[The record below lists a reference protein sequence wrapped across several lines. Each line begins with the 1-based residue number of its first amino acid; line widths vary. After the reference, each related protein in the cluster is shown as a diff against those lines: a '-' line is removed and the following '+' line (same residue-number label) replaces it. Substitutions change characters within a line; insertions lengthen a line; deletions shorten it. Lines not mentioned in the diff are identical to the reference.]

1 MAVIRN
7 HFIARKPG
15 TDIAERVDVVLRKL
29 GNPEPPLNLA
39 AVRQL
44 LRLDLRFYPTD
55 DKEFSLEAVSQLM
68 VSKMHVYRRQ
78 LLLIEAIR
86 RFDLSALYLS
96 KWRSIFLDPKLPD
109 QKHRWS
115 EAHEI
120 GHTLIPWHG
129 NLTFGDNRNTL
140 SPECRRRIESEANFA
155 AARLLFLGDRFG
167 DEARSRE
174 PSIGT
179 VLALQRLFGN
189 SITTT
194 LYRLVESAARGRPI
208 VGLITRYPSAE
219 PTDDNPKLATRRE
232 HFIRSPAFARHF
244 KGVREDELFKH
255 IQAYCKQDHWGG
267 PLGESELVLADDNG
281 VRQRFHFETF
291 FNHYDALTLG
301 VHVGF
306 ARFKVGG
313 QP

>member
-1 MAVIRN
+1 MIRN

-15 TDIAERVDVVLRKL
+15 TDIAERVDLVLRKL

-44 LRLDLRFYPTD
+44 LGLDLRFYPTD
-55 DKEFSLEAVSQLM
+55 DNEFSMEAVSKIM
-68 VSKMHVYRRQ
+68 VSRMHVYRRQ

-96 KWRSIFLDPKLPD
+96 KWRSIFLDPRLPD
-109 QKHRWS
+109 KKHRWS

-129 NLTFGDNRNTL
+129 NAAFGDNRHTL

-167 DEARSRE
+167 EEARSRE
-174 PSIGT
+174 PSIDT
-179 VLALQRLFGN
+179 VLELQRLFGN

-194 LYRLVESAARGRPI
+194 LYRLVGRFQNNI
-208 VGLITRYPSAE
+208 AI
-219 PTDDNPKLATRRE
+219 RR
-232 HFIRSPAFARHF
+232 
-244 KGVREDELFKH
+244 
-255 IQAYCKQDHWGG
+255 
-267 PLGESELVLADDNG
+267 
-281 VRQRFHFETF
+281 
-291 FNHYDALTLG
+291 
-301 VHVGF
+301 
-306 ARFKVGG
+306 
-313 QP
+313 

>member
-1 MAVIRN
+1 MIRN

-15 TDIAERVDVVLRKL
+15 TDIAERVDLVLRKL

-39 AVRQL
+39 AVRRL
-44 LRLDLRFYPTD
+44 LGLELRFYPTD
-55 DKEFSLEAVSQLM
+55 DKEFSLEAVSKIM
-68 VSKMHVYRRQ
+68 VSTMHVYRRQ

-96 KWRSIFLDPKLPD
+96 KWRSIFLDPRLPD
-109 QKHRWS
+109 KKHRWS

-129 NLTFGDNRNTL
+129 NAAFGDNRHTL

-167 DEARSRE
+167 EEARSRE
-174 PSIGT
+174 PSIDT
-179 VLALQRLFGN
+179 VLELQRLFGN

-219 PTDDNPKLATRRE
+219 PADDSPELATRRE
-232 HFIRSPAFARHF
+232 HFVRSPAFARHF
-244 KGVREDELFKH
+244 KGVQEDELFKH
-255 IQAYCKQDHWGG
+255 IAAYCKQDYWGG

-301 VHVGF
+301 AHVGP
-306 ARFKVGG
+306 ARFDVAASL
-313 QP
+313 

>member
-1 MAVIRN
+1 MIRN

-15 TDIAERVDVVLRKL
+15 TDIAERVDLVLRKL

-44 LRLDLRFYPTD
+44 LGLDLRFYPTD
-55 DKEFSLEAVSQLM
+55 DNEFSMEAVSKIM
-68 VSKMHVYRRQ
+68 VSRMHVYRRQ

-96 KWRSIFLDPKLPD
+96 KWRSIFLDPRLPD
-109 QKHRWS
+109 KKHRWS

-129 NLTFGDNRNTL
+129 NAAFGDNRHTL
-140 SPECRRRIESEANFA
+140 SPECRRWIESEANFA

-167 DEARSRE
+167 EEARSRE
-174 PSIGT
+174 PSIDT
-179 VLALQRLFGN
+179 VLELQRLFGN

-208 VGLITRYPSAE
+208 VGLITRYPSTESA
-219 PTDDNPKLATRRE
+219 DDNHELATRRE
-232 HFIRSPAFARHF
+232 HFVRSPAFARHF

-255 IQAYCKQDHWGG
+255 IATYCKQDYWGG
-267 PLGESELVLADDNG
+267 PVGESELVLADDNG
-281 VRQRFHFETF
+281 VRHRFRFETF

-306 ARFKVGG
+306 ARFKVAASR
-313 QP
+313 

>member
-1 MAVIRN
+1 MIRN
-7 HFIARKPG
+7 QFIARKPG
-15 TDIAERVDVVLRKL
+15 TDIAERVDRVLRKL

-39 AVRQL
+39 DVRQL
-44 LRLDLRFYPTD
+44 LGLELRFYPTD
-55 DKEFSLEAVSQLM
+55 DKEFSIEAVSKIM
-68 VSKMHVYRRQ
+68 VSTMRVYRRQ

-96 KWRSIFLDPKLPD
+96 KWRSIFLDPKLPGK
-109 QKHRWS
+109 KHRWS

-129 NLTFGDNRNTL
+129 NAAFGDNRHTL

-167 DEARSRE
+167 EEARSRE
-174 PSIGT
+174 PSIDT
-179 VLALQRLFGN
+179 VLELQRLFGN

-208 VGLITRYPSAE
+208 VGLITRYPSTE
-219 PTDDNPKLATRRE
+219 PADDNHELATRRE
-232 HFIRSPAFARHF
+232 HFVRSPAFARHF

-255 IQAYCKQDHWGG
+255 IAAYCKQDYWGG

-281 VRQRFHFETF
+281 VRHRFRFETF

-306 ARFKVGG
+306 ARFKVASRR
-313 QP
+313 

>member
-1 MAVIRN
+1 MIRN

-15 TDIAERVDVVLRKL
+15 TDIAERVDLVLRKL
-29 GNPEPPLNLA
+29 GNPEPPLSLA

-44 LRLDLRFYPTD
+44 LGLERRFYPTD
-55 DKEFSLEAVSQLM
+55 DQEFSLETVSKIM
-68 VSKMHVYRRQ
+68 VSTMHVYRRQ

-96 KWRSIFLDPKLPD
+96 KWRSIFLDPRLPG

-129 NLTFGDNRNTL
+129 NAAFGDNRHTL
-140 SPECRRRIESEANFA
+140 SPECRRRVESEANFA

-167 DEARSRE
+167 EEARSRE
-174 PSIGT
+174 PSINT
-179 VLALQRLFGN
+179 VLELHELFGN

-194 LYRLVESAARGRPI
+194 FYRLVESASRGRPI

-219 PTDDNPKLATRRE
+219 PADDNPELATRRE
-232 HFIRSPAFARHF
+232 HFVRSPAFARHF
-244 KGVREDELFKH
+244 KGIREDELFKH
-255 IQAYCKQDHWGG
+255 VAAYCKQDYWGG
-267 PLGESELVLADDNG
+267 PLVEAELVLADDNG
-281 VRQRFHFETF
+281 VRQRFRFETF

-301 VHVGF
+301 VHVGA
-306 ARFKVGG
+306 ARSKLAARR
-313 QP
+313 

>member
-1 MAVIRN
+1 MIRN

-15 TDIAERVDVVLRKL
+15 TDIAERVDLVLRKL

-39 AVRQL
+39 AVRRL
-44 LRLDLRFYPTD
+44 LELDLRFYPTD
-55 DKEFSLEAVSQLM
+55 DNEFSMEAVSKIM
-68 VSKMHVYRRQ
+68 VSRMHVYRRQ

-96 KWRSIFLDPKLPD
+96 KWRSIFLDPRLPD
-109 QKHRWS
+109 KKHRWS

-129 NLTFGDNRNTL
+129 NATFGDNRHTL

-167 DEARSRE
+167 EEARSRE
-174 PSIGT
+174 PSIDT
-179 VLALQRLFGN
+179 VLELQGLFGN

-208 VGLITRYPSAE
+208 VGLITRYPSTE
-219 PTDDNPKLATRRE
+219 PADDSHELATRRE
-232 HFIRSPAFARHF
+232 HFVRSPAFARHF

-255 IQAYCKQDHWGG
+255 IAAYCKQDYWGG

-281 VRQRFHFETF
+281 VRHRFRFETF

-306 ARFKVGG
+306 ARFKVGASR
-313 QP
+313 

>member
-1 MAVIRN
+1 MIRN

-15 TDIAERVDVVLRKL
+15 TDIAERVDLVLRKL

-39 AVRQL
+39 DVRQL
-44 LRLDLRFYPTD
+44 LGLELRFYPTD
-55 DKEFSLEAVSQLM
+55 DKEFSMEAVSKIM
-68 VSKMHVYRRQ
+68 VSTMRVYRRQ

-96 KWRSIFLDPKLPD
+96 KWRSIFLDPRLPGK
-109 QKHRWS
+109 KHRWS

-129 NLTFGDNRNTL
+129 NAAFGDNRHTL

-167 DEARSRE
+167 EEARSRE
-174 PSIGT
+174 PSIDT
-179 VLALQRLFGN
+179 VLELQRLFGN

-208 VGLITRYPSAE
+208 VGLITRYPSTESA
-219 PTDDNPKLATRRE
+219 DDNHELATRRE
-232 HFIRSPAFARHF
+232 HFVRSPAFARHF

-255 IQAYCKQDHWGG
+255 IATYCEQDYWGG
-267 PLGESELVLADDNG
+267 PVGESELVLADDNG
-281 VRQRFHFETF
+281 VRHRFRFETF

-306 ARFKVGG
+306 ARFKVAASR
-313 QP
+313 

>member
-1 MAVIRN
+1 MIRN

-15 TDIAERVDVVLRKL
+15 TDIAERVDLVLRKL

-39 AVRQL
+39 AVRRL
-44 LRLDLRFYPTD
+44 LGLELRFYPTD
-55 DKEFSLEAVSQLM
+55 DKEFSLEAVSKIM
-68 VSKMHVYRRQ
+68 VSTMHVYRRQ

-96 KWRSIFLDPKLPD
+96 KWRSIFLDPRLPD
-109 QKHRWS
+109 KKHRWS

-129 NLTFGDNRNTL
+129 NAAFGDNRHTL

-167 DEARSRE
+167 EEARSRE
-174 PSIGT
+174 PSIDT
-179 VLALQRLFGN
+179 VLELQGLFGN

-219 PTDDNPKLATRRE
+219 PADDSPEIATRRE
-232 HFIRSPAFARHF
+232 HFVRSPAFARHF
-244 KGVREDELFKH
+244 KGVQEDELFKQ
-255 IQAYCKQDHWGG
+255 IAAYCKQDYWGG

-301 VHVGF
+301 AHVGP
-306 ARFKVGG
+306 ARFDAAASR
-313 QP
+313 

>member
-1 MAVIRN
+1 MIRN
-7 HFIARKPG
+7 RFIARKPG
-15 TDIAERVDVVLRKL
+15 TDIAERVDLVLRKL

-39 AVRQL
+39 AVRRL
-44 LRLDLRFYPTD
+44 LGLELRFYPTD
-55 DKEFSLEAVSQLM
+55 DKEFSAEAVSKIM
-68 VSKMHVYRRQ
+68 VSTMRVYRRQ

-96 KWRSIFLDPKLPD
+96 KWRSIFLDPRLPD
-109 QKHRWS
+109 KKHRWS

-129 NLTFGDNRNTL
+129 NAAFGDNRHTL

-167 DEARSRE
+167 EEARWRE
-174 PSIGT
+174 PSIDT
-179 VLALQRLFGN
+179 VLELQRLFGN

-208 VGLITRYPSAE
+208 VGLITRYPSTESA
-219 PTDDNPKLATRRE
+219 DDNHEPAARRE
-232 HFIRSPAFARHF
+232 HFVRSPAFARHF
-244 KGVREDELFKH
+244 KGVKEDELFKH
-255 IQAYCKQDHWGG
+255 IATYCKQDYWGG

-281 VRQRFHFETF
+281 VRHRFHFETF

-306 ARFKVGG
+306 ARFKVAASR
-313 QP
+313 

>member
-1 MAVIRN
+1 MIRN
-7 HFIARKPG
+7 HFIARKLG
-15 TDIAERVDVVLRKL
+15 TDIAERVDLVLRKL

-39 AVRQL
+39 AVRRL
-44 LRLDLRFYPTD
+44 LGLELRFYPTD
-55 DKEFSLEAVSQLM
+55 DKEFSLEAVSKIM
-68 VSKMHVYRRQ
+68 VSTMHVYRRQ

-96 KWRSIFLDPKLPD
+96 KWRSIFLDPRLPD
-109 QKHRWS
+109 KKHRWS

-129 NLTFGDNRNTL
+129 NAAFGDNRHTL

-167 DEARSRE
+167 EEARSRE
-174 PSIGT
+174 PSIDT
-179 VLALQRLFGN
+179 VLELQGLFGN

-219 PTDDNPKLATRRE
+219 PADDSPELVTRRE
-232 HFIRSPAFARHF
+232 HFVRSPAFARHF
-244 KGVREDELFKH
+244 KGVQEDELFKH
-255 IQAYCKQDHWGG
+255 IAAYCKQDYWGG

-301 VHVGF
+301 AHVGP
-306 ARFKVGG
+306 ARFDVAASL
-313 QP
+313 

>member
-1 MAVIRN
+1 MIRN

-15 TDIAERVDVVLRKL
+15 TDIAERVDLVLRKL
-29 GNPEPPLNLA
+29 GDPEPPLNLA
-39 AVRQL
+39 DVRQL
-44 LRLDLRFYPTD
+44 LGLELRFYPTD
-55 DKEFSLEAVSQLM
+55 DKEFSMEAVSKIM
-68 VSKMHVYRRQ
+68 VSTMRVYRRQ

-96 KWRSIFLDPKLPD
+96 KWRSIFLDPKLPGK
-109 QKHRWS
+109 KHRWS

-129 NLTFGDNRNTL
+129 NAAFGDNRHTL

-167 DEARSRE
+167 EEARSRE
-174 PSIGT
+174 PSIDT
-179 VLALQRLFGN
+179 VLVLQRLFGN

-208 VGLITRYPSAE
+208 VGLITRYPSTESA
-219 PTDDNPKLATRRE
+219 DDNHELATRRE
-232 HFIRSPAFARHF
+232 HFVRSPAFARHF

-255 IQAYCKQDHWGG
+255 IATYCKQDYWGG

-281 VRQRFHFETF
+281 VRHRFRFETF

-306 ARFKVGG
+306 ARFKVAASR
-313 QP
+313 

>member
-1 MAVIRN
+1 MIRN

-15 TDIAERVDVVLRKL
+15 TDIAERVDLVLRRL

-39 AVRQL
+39 AVRRL
-44 LRLDLRFYPTD
+44 LGLERRFYPTD
-55 DKEFSLEAVSQLM
+55 DQEFSLEAVSKIM
-68 VSKMHVYRRQ
+68 VSTMRVYRRK

-96 KWRSIFLDPKLPD
+96 KWRSIFLDPRLPD
-109 QKHRWS
+109 GKHRWS

-129 NLTFGDNRNTL
+129 NAAFGDNHQTL
-140 SPECRRRIESEANFA
+140 SPECRRRTESEANFA

-167 DEARSRE
+167 EEARSRE
-174 PSIGT
+174 PSIDT
-179 VLALQRLFGN
+179 VLELHRLFGN

-194 LYRLVESAARGRPI
+194 LYRLVESASRGRPI
-208 VGLITRYPSAE
+208 VGLITRYPSTE
-219 PTDDNPKLATRRE
+219 PTGNNPEPATRRE

-244 KGVREDELFKH
+244 GSIQEDELFEH
-255 IQAYCKQDHWGG
+255 IAAYCKQDYWGG

-301 VHVGF
+301 VHVGL
-306 ARFKVGG
+306 ARS
-313 QP
+313 QSAASR

>member
-1 MAVIRN
+1 MIRN

-15 TDIAERVDVVLRKL
+15 TDIAERVDLVLRKL
-29 GNPEPPLNLA
+29 GNPEPPLSLA
-39 AVRQL
+39 EVRQL
-44 LRLDLRFYPTD
+44 LGLERRYYPTD
-55 DKEFSLEAVSQLM
+55 DKEFSLEAVSKIM
-68 VSKMHVYRRQ
+68 VSTMHVYRRQ

-96 KWRSIFLDPKLPD
+96 KWRSIFLDPRLPG

-129 NLTFGDNRNTL
+129 DATFGDNRHTL
-140 SPECRRRIESEANFA
+140 SPECRRRVESEANFA

-174 PSIGT
+174 PSVDT
-179 VLALQRLFGN
+179 VLELHELFGN

-194 LYRLVESAARGRPI
+194 FYRLVESASRGRPI

-219 PTDDNPKLATRRE
+219 PADDNPKLGARRE
-232 HFIRSPAFARHF
+232 HFVRSPAFARHF
-244 KGVREDELFKH
+244 KGVKEDELFKH
-255 IQAYCKQDHWGG
+255 IAAYCKQDYWGG

-301 VHVGF
+301 VHIGS
-306 ARFKVGG
+306 ARSKLSASR
-313 QP
+313 

>member
-1 MAVIRN
+1 MIRN

-15 TDIAERVDVVLRKL
+15 TDIAERVDLVLRKL
-29 GNPEPPLNLA
+29 GNPEPPLSLA

-44 LRLDLRFYPTD
+44 LGLERRFYPTD
-55 DKEFSLEAVSQLM
+55 DQEFSLETVSKIM
-68 VSKMHVYRRQ
+68 VSTMHVYRRQ

-96 KWRSIFLDPKLPD
+96 KWRSIFLDPRLPG

-129 NLTFGDNRNTL
+129 NAAFGDNRHTL
-140 SPECRRRIESEANFA
+140 SPECRRRVESEANFA

-167 DEARSRE
+167 EEARSRE
-174 PSIGT
+174 PSLDT
-179 VLALQRLFGN
+179 VLELHRLFGN

-194 LYRLVESAARGRPI
+194 FYRLVESASRGRPI

-219 PTDDNPKLATRRE
+219 PADDNPELATRRE
-232 HFIRSPAFARHF
+232 HFVRSPAFARHF
-244 KGVREDELFKH
+244 KGIREDELFKH
-255 IQAYCKQDHWGG
+255 VAAYCKQDYWGG
-267 PLGESELVLADDNG
+267 PLGEAELVLADDNG

-301 VHVGF
+301 VHIGA
-306 ARFKVGG
+306 ARSKLAARR
-313 QP
+313 

>member
-1 MAVIRN
+1 MIRN

-15 TDIAERVDVVLRKL
+15 TDIAERVDLVLRKL

-44 LRLDLRFYPTD
+44 FGLERRFYPTD
-55 DKEFSLEAVSQLM
+55 DKEFSLEAVSKIM
-68 VSKMHVYRRQ
+68 VSTMHVYRRQ
-78 LLLIEAIR
+78 LLLIEAVR
-86 RFDLSALYLS
+86 RFDLSAVYLS
-96 KWRSIFLDPKLPD
+96 KWRSIFLDPRLPG

-129 NLTFGDNRNTL
+129 NAAFGDNRHTL
-140 SPECRRRIESEANFA
+140 SPECRRRVESEANFA

-174 PSIGT
+174 PSIDT
-179 VLALQRLFGN
+179 VLELHRLFGN

-194 LYRLVESAARGRPI
+194 FYRLVESASRGRPM

-219 PTDDNPKLATRRE
+219 PTDDNPEPGARRE
-232 HFIRSPAFARHF
+232 HFVRSPAFARHF
-244 KGVREDELFKH
+244 KGAQEDELFKH
-255 IQAYCKQDHWGG
+255 IAAYCKQDYWGG
-267 PLGESELVLADDNG
+267 PLGAAELVLADDNG
-281 VRQRFHFETF
+281 VRQRFRFETF

-301 VHVGF
+301 VHVGA
-306 ARFKVGG
+306 ARSKLAASR
-313 QP
+313 